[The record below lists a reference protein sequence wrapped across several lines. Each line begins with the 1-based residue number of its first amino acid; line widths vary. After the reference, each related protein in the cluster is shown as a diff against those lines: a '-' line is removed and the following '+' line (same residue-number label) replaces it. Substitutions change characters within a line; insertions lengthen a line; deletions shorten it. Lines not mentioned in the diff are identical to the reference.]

1 MIELKKHLLDYQ
13 EKGVE
18 KLSKVKVGALYMEM
32 GTGKTLTA
40 LELIKR
46 RIDKEKV
53 NHMLWLCPCTVIPDL
68 KLHLRE
74 DANISQELL
83 TICGIETLSSSVKT
97 FYKLMDLVMTK
108 ECYLIVDE
116 SNLVKNPFAIR
127 SRNILRLSK
136 QCKFK
141 LILNGTPITKN
152 VSDLFAQWQIL
163 DWRILGYRSYYS
175 FAANHLEYDEKLHCV
190 RRVLNFD
197 YIMDKISPYVYQVK
211 KDECL
216 VLPKKLQ
223 TTFCF
228 DLTEKQ
234 RAHYRKI
241 VEDFLSLETLYQMNG
256 QNFKFETLIYR
267 VFTALQQI
275 SSGQKITSKVSES
288 MQHESFFDKP
298 EDNPRIEA
306 LSYLMWQNFKDDKVI
321 VWCKFMEE
329 IEDVFAALTAEGF
342 KCCQFHGKMSFKK
355 REESIEHFKGDCQ
368 VLIANKSCA
377 SYGLNLQFCHN
388 AIYYNNDWNWG
399 TKVQSED
406 RIHRI
411 GQNHDVKIIDLFAE
425 DTLDERILECLS
437 NKENISDRFKNL
449 LEDREKVR
457 KWLLGKEAS

>member
-46 RIDKEKV
+46 RIDKWKV

-83 TICGIETLSSSVKT
+83 TICGIETLSSSIKT

-127 SRNILRLSK
+127 SRNILRLSEE
-136 QCKFK
+136 CKYK

-152 VSDLFAQWQIL
+152 IADLFAQWQIL

-197 YIMDKISPYVYQVK
+197 YIIDKISPYVYQVK

-256 QNFKFETLIYR
+256 QSFKFETLIYR

-306 LSYLMWQNFKDDKVI
+306 LLYLMRQNFKDDKVI

-342 KCCQFHGKMSFKK
+342 KSCQFHGKMSFKK

>member
-46 RIDKEKV
+46 RIDKGKV

>member
-46 RIDKEKV
+46 RIDKGKV

-83 TICGIETLSSSVKT
+83 TICGIETLSSSIKT

-127 SRNILRLSK
+127 SRNILRLSEE
-136 QCKFK
+136 CKYK

-152 VSDLFAQWQIL
+152 IADLFAQWQIL

-216 VLPKKLQ
+216 TLPKKLQ

-228 DLTEKQ
+228 DLTQKQ
-234 RAHYRKI
+234 RAHYRKT

-288 MQHESFFDKP
+288 MQHERFFEKP

-306 LSYLMWQNFKDDKVI
+306 LLYLMWQNFKDDKVI

-449 LEDREKVR
+449 LKDREKVR

>member
-228 DLTEKQ
+228 NLTEKQ

>member
-1 MIELKKHLLDYQ
+1 MIELKTQLFDYQ
-13 EKGVE
+13 KTAVE

-32 GTGKTLTA
+32 GTGKTRTA
-40 LELIKR
+40 LELIKN
-46 RIDKEKV
+46 RIDKGKV
-53 NHMLWLCPCTVIPDL
+53 NHILWLCPCTVKADL
-68 KLHLRE
+68 RRNLQQH
-74 DANISQELL
+74 AIISDDIL

-97 FYKLMDLVMTK
+97 FYKLMDLIMEK

-216 VLPKKLQ
+216 TLPKKLQ

-228 DLTEKQ
+228 DLTQKQ
-234 RAHYRKI
+234 RAHYREI

-288 MQHESFFDKP
+288 MQHERFFDKP

>member
-355 REESIEHFKGDCQ
+355 REESIEYFKGDCQ